1 MGRILSID
9 YGQKRVGIA
18 VTDILQIIPN
28 GLTTVH
34 SKDIF
39 VFLEEYLQQEEVDTI
54 VVGYPVTLKNEGAQA
69 LKYINPFLKKL
80 IKKFPDVNIEQF
92 DERFTSK
99 MAKMAMIEG
108 GMKKKDRQNKA
119 LVDKIS
125 ATIILQS
132 YMEASNF
139 KLNYK

>member
-1 MGRILSID
+1 LARILSID

-18 VTDILQIIPN
+18 VTDPLQIIAN

-39 VFLEEYLQQEEVDTI
+39 SFLKEYLDKEEVETI
-54 VVGYPVTLKNEGAQA
+54 VVGYPTSLKNNATDA
-69 LKYINPFLKKL
+69 TRFVNPFLKKL
-80 IKKFPDVNIEQF
+80 IKTFPLVNIEIY

-99 MAKMAMIEG
+99 MALKAMIEG
-108 GMKKKDRQNKA
+108 GVKKKARQNKA
-119 LVDKIS
+119 LTDKIS

-132 YMEASNF
+132 FLESKNQ
-139 KLNYK
+139 NY

>member
-18 VTDILQIIPN
+18 VTDSLQIIAS

-39 VFLEEYLQQEEVDTI
+39 VFLEDYFSKEDVETI
-54 VVGYPVTLKNEGAQA
+54 VVGYPVTLKNEGAQS
-69 LKYINPFLKKL
+69 LRFINPFLKKL
-80 IKKFPDVNIEQF
+80 EKKFPDINIEIY

-99 MAKMAMIEG
+99 LAKLAMIEG

-119 LVDKIS
+119 LTDKIA

-132 YMEASNF
+132 FMEF
-139 KLNYK
+139 KKNKFR